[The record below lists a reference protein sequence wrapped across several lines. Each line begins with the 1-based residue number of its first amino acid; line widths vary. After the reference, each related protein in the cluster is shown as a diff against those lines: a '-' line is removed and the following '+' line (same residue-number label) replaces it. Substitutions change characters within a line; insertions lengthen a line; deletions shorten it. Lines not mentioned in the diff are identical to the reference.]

1 MAKYTVDFNVNGY
14 FTVEVEAES
23 IEKAKEEATNAICD
37 ADFGVLED
45 IDSYP
50 LHVLDEKGS
59 YVWQEG

>member
-1 MAKYTVDFNVNGY
+1 MAKYTVDFHVNGY

-23 IEKAKEEATNAICD
+23 IEKAKEEATHAIWD